1 MKSEIIFGNNALLCI
16 KTKKLAD
23 YMLMN
28 ISTIGDYNNLM
39 EITTD
44 ISNSNITMIEFI
56 TLDVDSNMKKG
67 KIELPNKDK
76 LKRLNSPFYMDNDEN
91 NNFKFYFDENEINVV
106 IDDSLNI
113 DSYYINDRVE
123 YYYAGFKLTNIKIS
137 NLSKSE
143 YAILESIKNS
153 SYQVNSGNIIKMWG
167 KYVKDVLKNNVN
179 LIRYFEASIMKNIR
193 LTIKSQ
199 AQKREKLWIGVDDE
213 KGAESRASSRALLA
227 VWMRNVRLVEK
238 LYQRSVRRRSA
249 GQVFWRHER

>member
-153 SYQVNSGNIIKMWG
+153 SYQVNSGNIIKM
-167 KYVKDVLKNNVN
+167 
-179 LIRYFEASIMKNIR
+179 
-193 LTIKSQ
+193 
-199 AQKREKLWIGVDDE
+199 
-213 KGAESRASSRALLA
+213 
-227 VWMRNVRLVEK
+227 
-238 LYQRSVRRRSA
+238 
-249 GQVFWRHER
+249 